1 MELDCQE
8 SESSDF
14 STSCNFAAKD
24 SRDIDACCYMRS
36 AMVSTSFAPRG
47 DNDNLVDTLHLQ
59 HCNRLQVLQNDGR
72 TRSVALHS
80 LLQVGKATDLPRAGP
95 DIGAS
100 ASCSAT
106 GNATR
111 GLAGRWKVMECFV
124 GTE

>member
-1 MELDCQE
+1 
-8 SESSDF
+8 
-14 STSCNFAAKD
+14 
-24 SRDIDACCYMRS
+24 
-36 AMVSTSFAPRG
+36 MVSTSFAPRG
-47 DNDNLVDTLHLQ
+47 DNDNFVDTHDTLHLQ